1 MITRAFISFI
11 LLVISTSKSFTNELK
26 PLRITIHPS
35 KINKNVIG
43 SSTTIINYE
52 TIKKSS
58 YKTLGDLLSKYSG
71 VFFENLYYGSDAKST
86 VSFESSPIQL
96 IFS

>member
-1 MITRAFISFI
+1 MLSKFIYMLEAIMITRAFILSLI

-43 SSTTIINYE
+43 SSTTIINHE
-52 TIKKSS
+52 TIKNHLTK
-58 YKTLGDLLSKYSG
+58 L
-71 VFFENLYYGSDAKST
+71 
-86 VSFESSPIQL
+86 
-96 IFS
+96 